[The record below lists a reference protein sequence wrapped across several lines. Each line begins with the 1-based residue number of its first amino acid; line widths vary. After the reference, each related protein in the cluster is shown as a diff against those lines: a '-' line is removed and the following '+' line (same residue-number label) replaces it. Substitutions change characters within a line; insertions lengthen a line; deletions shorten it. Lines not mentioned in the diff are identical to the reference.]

1 MKQLAMRLALF
12 ALACVAGGANA
23 QLQQQLIAAGSEI
36 IFTNKQMGVS
46 MSGRFKRFD
55 AAVSFEP
62 SRPQTSKIGLVVDLT
77 SVALGSADN
86 EALLARTDW
95 FDSKNHPKAS
105 FESTSV
111 KALDAKKFEA
121 RGKLTLKG
129 VSRDVVVPFDLSAQ
143 TGDAV
148 VTGAFML
155 RRKDFGIGIGEWEDV
170 SLVANEVNVRF
181 RFVLRGLPP
190 PR

>member
-1 MKQLAMRLALF
+1 MKQLAALF
-12 ALACVAGGANA
+12 VMFALTCLPGGADA
-23 QLQQQLIAAGSEI
+23 QQQLIAAGSEI
-36 IFTNKQMGVS
+36 TFTNKQMGVS

-55 AAVSFEP
+55 ATVSFEP
-62 SRPQTSKIGLVVDLT
+62 SRPETSKIGLVVDLT

-111 KALDAKKFEA
+111 KALDAKKKFEA